1 MSHNPQKCINYIVF
15 FLFQS
20 DRQAALREMAKV
32 IISNTRMVHMA
43 RRAMLDE
50 SSSSDED
57 KDDSDEQS
65 DTDVDDE
72 SDCDYVHDQTDDPG
86 AANADPQYS
95 MVEYDDHIEIVSRE
109 EHGENHSVSG
119 NDLQD
124 DHDPSLHDSIVQGRQ
139 KRRHRFKRRRLFEYL
154 DEVETYEE
162 EFKEVFRM
170 SRRTFREVD
179 LPYCLLLY

>member
-1 MSHNPQKCINYIVF
+1 
-15 FLFQS
+15 
-20 DRQAALREMAKV
+20 
-32 IISNTRMVHMA
+32 MA

-65 DTDVDDE
+65 DVDDE

-109 EHGENHSVSG
+109 EQGENHSVSG
-119 NDLQD
+119 DDLQD
-124 DHDPSLHDSIVQGRQ
+124 DHDPSLHDSVVQGRR

-154 DEVETYEE
+154 DAVETYEE

-170 SRRTFREVD
+170 SRITFREANLVYW
-179 LPYCLLLY
+179 LPLY